1 MKIGFI
7 GAGKVGFSLGKY
19 LVENST
25 TVSGYYSKNEN
36 SSKEASEFTNT
47 KQFLNLKDLVNE
59 SDAIFITTQD
69 TFITS
74 VWERLKDLNIEG
86 KIICHCSGSLSSS
99 IFSNIDKYG
108 AYGYSIHPLFAISDK
123 YNSYKILNEAFI
135 AIEGHEKYLN
145 DFEVLFKSLGNN
157 VQVISKENKMLYHAA
172 AVTSSNLV
180 LGLIKDGIDYLTK
193 CGFNEESAMEALY
206 PLISFNI
213 SNAKEQGVIKSLTGP
228 VERGDL
234 STIKGH
240 LSVINSDN
248 VESYKMLSKK
258 ILNIAKI
265 KNKDRDYKNIEDYL
279 EE

>member
-1 MKIGFI
+1 M
-7 GAGKVGFSLGKY
+7 
-19 LVENST
+19 
-25 TVSGYYSKNEN
+25 
-36 SSKEASEFTNT
+36 
-47 KQFLNLKDLVNE
+47 
-59 SDAIFITTQD
+59 
-69 TFITS
+69 
-74 VWERLKDLNIEG
+74 
-86 KIICHCSGSLSSS
+86 
-99 IFSNIDKYG
+99 
-108 AYGYSIHPLFAISDK
+108 
-123 YNSYKILNEAFI
+123 
-135 AIEGHEKYLN
+135 
-145 DFEVLFKSLGNN
+145 LFKSLGNN

-193 CGFNEESAMEALY
+193 CGFSEESAMEALY